1 MAVFPSA
8 RKELLAY
15 CKYKIIMQNGQ
26 EFLEDKN
33 KKGKIIEWKEKHLAS
48 LNVSD
53 SYKRLYSKHKKI
65 GYSKDMKKLINNYE
79 KKSFRVKE
87 CGTFLEYKVYSHNQ
101 EKKLK
106 NANFCKIRLCPM
118 CSWRRSLKIFGQVS
132 QVMNIAKGE
141 TSNKFIFVTLTQR
154 NVTGEELK
162 DEIDRLYKAFH
173 YLMKRKKIKLMSL
186 GWFRALEVTYNSDV
200 KSENYNTFHPHFH
213 MVIMVKDFYH
223 RNKNLYIDQAEMTEM
238 WKQSLK
244 IDYTPIVH
252 VEVVKMKKGKTIE
265 TAVAE
270 IAKYTV
276 KESDLI
282 IKDEDGVFDLDQTD
296 ENIKILDDALAYR
309 RLTAFGGQLK
319 EIHNLLKLDDAENG
333 DLINTDQTDI
343 ENNEL
348 EFVIEKYFWHVG
360 FSNYVK
366 IKNELGDPPKE
377 DSPGASS

>member
-1 MAVFPSA
+1 
-8 RKELLAY
+8 
-15 CKYKIIMQNGQ
+15 MQNGQ
-26 EFLEDKN
+26 EFLEDKKN
-33 KKGKIIEWKEKHLAS
+33 DKVINWKEKHLSS

-53 SYKRLYSKHKKI
+53 SYSRLYTKYKNVGKSKE
-65 GYSKDMKKLINNYE
+65 MKKLINNYE
-79 KKSFRVKE
+79 KKAFRVKE
-87 CGTFLEYKVYSHNQ
+87 CGTFLEYKVFKTQ
-101 EKKLK
+101 DKKLH
-106 NANFCKIRLCPM
+106 NANFCKVRLCPM
-118 CSWRRSLKIFGQVS
+118 CAWRRSLKIFGQVS

-141 TSNKFIFVTLTQR
+141 TSNKFIFVTLTQK
-154 NVTGEELK
+154 NVSGDELK
-162 DEIDRLYKAFH
+162 NEIDNLYKSFNR
-173 YLMKRKKIKLMSL
+173 LMLRKKIKLMSL
-186 GWFRALEVTYNSDV
+186 GWFRALEVTYNA
-200 KSENYNTFHPHFH
+200 ETNTFHPHFH

-252 VEVVKMKKGKTIE
+252 IEAVKIKKGKTIE

-282 IKDEDGVFDLDQTD
+282 IKDDDGVFDLDQTD
-296 ENIKILDDALAYR
+296 ENIRILDDALAFR

-333 DLINTDQTDI
+333 DLVNTDQADI

-348 EFVIEKYFWHVG
+348 EFVIEKYFWHIG

-366 IKNELGDPPKE
+366 IDSKE
-377 DSPGASS
+377 IDNV

>member
-1 MAVFPSA
+1 
-8 RKELLAY
+8 
-15 CKYKIIMQNGQ
+15 MQNGQ
-26 EFLEDKN
+26 EFLEDKKN
-33 KKGKIIEWKEKHLAS
+33 DKEINWKEKHLAS

-53 SYKRLYSKHKKI
+53 SYYRLYTKFKETGKT
-65 GYSKDMKKLINNYE
+65 KEMKKLINNYE

-87 CGTFLEYKVYSHNQ
+87 CGTFLEYKVFKTQ
-101 EKKLK
+101 EKKLH
-106 NANFCKIRLCPM
+106 NANFCKVRLCPM
-118 CSWRRSLKIFGQVS
+118 CAWRRSLKIFGQVS

-154 NVTGEELK
+154 NVTGGELK
-162 DEIDRLYKAFH
+162 DEINKLYKGFND
-173 YLMKRKKIKLMSL
+173 LMRLKKIKNMSL
-186 GWFRALEVTYNSDV
+186 GWFRALEVTYNSA
-200 KSENYNTFHPHFH
+200 SNTFHPHFH
-213 MVIMVKDFYH
+213 LVIMVKSYYQK
-223 RNKNLYIDQAEMTEM
+223 NKNLYIDQAELTEM

-252 VEVVKMKKGKTIE
+252 MESVKIKKGKTIE

-282 IKDEDGVFDLDQTD
+282 IKDQDGCFDLDQTD
-296 ENIKILDDALAYR
+296 ENIRILDDALAYR

-333 DLINTDQTDI
+333 DLVNTDQADI

-348 EFVIEKYFWHVG
+348 EYVIEKYFWHVG

-366 IKNELGDPPKE
+366 VKDNV
-377 DSPGASS
+377 

>member
-1 MAVFPSA
+1 
-8 RKELLAY
+8 
-15 CKYKIIMQNGQ
+15 MQNGQ
-26 EFLEDKN
+26 EFLEDKKN
-33 KKGKIIEWKEKHLAS
+33 DKVINWKEKHIAS

-53 SYKRLYSKHKKI
+53 SYNRLYTKFKESGKTKE
-65 GYSKDMKKLINNYE
+65 MKKLINNFE
-79 KKSFRVKE
+79 KKSYRIKE
-87 CGTFLEYKVYSHNQ
+87 CGTFLEYKVFKNQ
-101 EKKLK
+101 DKKLH
-106 NANFCKIRLCPM
+106 NANFCKVRLCPM
-118 CSWRRSLKIFGQVS
+118 CAWRRSLKIFGQVS

-154 NVTGEELK
+154 NVSGEDLK
-162 DEIDRLYKAFH
+162 EEIDNLYKSFNR
-173 YLMKRKKIKLMSL
+173 LMLRKKIKRMSL
-186 GWFRALEVTYNSDV
+186 GWFRALEVTYNSA
-200 KSENYNTFHPHFH
+200 SNTFHPHFH
-213 MVIMVKDFYH
+213 LVIMVKSYYEK
-223 RNKNLYIDQAEMTEM
+223 NKNLYIDQAELTEM

-252 VEVVKMKKGKTIE
+252 MEAVKIKKGKTIE

-282 IKDEDGVFDLDQTD
+282 IKDQDGCFDLDQTD
-296 ENIKILDDALAYR
+296 ENIRILDDALAYR

-333 DLINTDQTDI
+333 DLVNTDQADI

-348 EFVIEKYFWHVG
+348 EYIIEQYFWHVG

-366 IKNELGDPPKE
+366 IKESE
-377 DSPGASS
+377 C

>member
-1 MAVFPSA
+1 
-8 RKELLAY
+8 
-15 CKYKIIMQNGQ
+15 MQNGQ
-26 EFLEDKN
+26 EFLEDKKN
-33 KKGKIIEWKEKHLAS
+33 DKVINWKEKHIAS

-53 SYKRLYSKHKKI
+53 SYARLYTKYKNAGNSKE
-65 GYSKDMKKLINNYE
+65 MKKLINNYE
-79 KKSFRVKE
+79 KKSFRVKG
-87 CGTFLEYKVYSHNQ
+87 CGTFLEYKVYTATK
-101 EKKLK
+101 EKKLHD
-106 NANFCKIRLCPM
+106 ANFCKVRLCPM
-118 CSWRRSLKIFGQVS
+118 CAWRRSLKIFGQVS

-162 DEIDRLYKAFH
+162 DEIDNLYQAFKRL
-173 YLMKRKKIKLMSL
+173 MERKKIKQMSL
-186 GWFRALEVTYNSDV
+186 GWFRALEVTYNAKD
-200 KSENYNTFHPHFH
+200 NTFHPHFH
-213 MVIMVKDFYH
+213 IVIMVKSYYEK
-223 RNKNLYIDQAEMTEM
+223 NKNLYIDQSELTEM

-252 VEVVKMKKGKTIE
+252 MEAVKIKKGKTIE

-282 IKDEDGVFDLDQTD
+282 IKDNDGVFDLDQTD
-296 ENIKILDDALAYR
+296 ENIRILDDALAFR

-319 EIHNLLKLDDAENG
+319 EIHQLLKLDDPESG
-333 DLINTDQTDI
+333 DLINTGQDDI

-360 FSNYVK
+360 YSNYVK
-366 IKNELGDPPKE
+366 INESQEPAL
-377 DSPGASS
+377 

>member
-1 MAVFPSA
+1 
-8 RKELLAY
+8 
-15 CKYKIIMQNGQ
+15 MQNGQ
-26 EFLEDKN
+26 EYLEDKKN
-33 KKGKIIEWKEKHLAS
+33 DKVINWKEKHIAS

-53 SYKRLYSKHKKI
+53 SYNRLYSKFKETGKT
-65 GYSKDMKKLINNYE
+65 KEMKKLINNYE

-87 CGTFLEYKVYSHNQ
+87 CGTFLEYKVFKTQ
-101 EKKLK
+101 EKKLH
-106 NANFCKIRLCPM
+106 NANFCKVRLCPM
-118 CSWRRSLKIFGQVS
+118 CAWRRSLKIFGQVS

-154 NVTGEELK
+154 NVTGSELK
-162 DEIDRLYKAFH
+162 EEIDNLYKSFNR
-173 YLMKRKKIKLMSL
+173 LMLRKKIKQMSL
-186 GWFRALEVTYNSDV
+186 GWFRALEVTYNSA
-200 KSENYNTFHPHFH
+200 SNTFHPHFH
-213 MVIMVKDFYH
+213 IVIMVKSYYEK
-223 RNKNLYIDQAEMTEM
+223 NKNLYIDQAELTEM

-252 VEVVKMKKGKTIE
+252 MESVKIKKGKTIE

-282 IKDEDGVFDLDQTD
+282 IKDQDGCFDLDQTD
-296 ENIKILDDALAYR
+296 ENIRILDDALAYR

-319 EIHNLLKLDDAENG
+319 EIHNLLKLDDPEDG
-333 DLINTDQTDI
+333 DLVHTDQTDI

-360 FSNYVK
+360 FSNYIK
-366 IKNELGDPPKE
+366 IQDRQEPEL
-377 DSPGASS
+377 

>member
-1 MAVFPSA
+1 MV
-8 RKELLAY
+8 
-15 CKYKIIMQNGQ
+15 NGQ
-26 EFLEDKN
+26 EFLEDKKN
-33 KKGKIIEWKEKHLAS
+33 DKVIKWQEKHLAS

-53 SYKRLYSKHKKI
+53 SYSRLYTKYKNAGKSKE
-65 GYSKDMKKLINNYE
+65 MKKLINNYE
-79 KKSFRVKE
+79 KKSLRVKD
-87 CGTFLEYKVYSHNQ
+87 CGTYLEYKVYTATN
-101 EKKLK
+101 EKKLHD
-106 NANFCKIRLCPM
+106 ANFCKVRLCPM
-118 CSWRRSLKIFGQVS
+118 CAWRRSLKIFGQVS

-162 DEIDRLYKAFH
+162 EEIDNLYKSFNR
-173 YLMKRKKIKLMSL
+173 LMLRKKIKQMSL

-200 KSENYNTFHPHFH
+200 NSKDYNTFHPHFH
-213 MVIMVKDFYH
+213 VVIMVKSFYEK
-223 RNKNLYIDQAEMTEM
+223 NKNLYIEQAELTEM

-252 VEVVKMKKGKTIE
+252 MEAVKIKKGKTIE

-282 IKDEDGVFDLDQTD
+282 IKDQDGCFDLDQTD
-296 ENIKILDDALAYR
+296 ENIRILDDALAYR

-333 DLINTDQTDI
+333 DLINTDQADI
-343 ENNEL
+343 ENNDL
-348 EFVIEKYFWHVG
+348 EYVIEKYFWHVG

-366 IKNELGDPPKE
+366 IQEKSYEIN
-377 DSPGASS
+377 